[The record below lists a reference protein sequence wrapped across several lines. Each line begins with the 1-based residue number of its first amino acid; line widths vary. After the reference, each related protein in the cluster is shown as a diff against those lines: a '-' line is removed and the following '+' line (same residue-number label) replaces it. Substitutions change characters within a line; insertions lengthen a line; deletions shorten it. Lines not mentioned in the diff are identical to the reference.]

1 MISLINKKGFT
12 LIEVVIVAV
21 IIGIISTIAI
31 PRFGKVMTRLK
42 MKTSGRDI
50 ISQLRL
56 ARSYAVS
63 QKKPFGVH
71 FDVNSN
77 QYLLFKDVVNL
88 GSETY
93 DAGDST
99 IKIFTLPGDLGFG
112 YCSFSNDVV
121 IFRSNGSGSSSGSV
135 DLYSQEVYDWIMID
149 VLASTGRVRMYKSG
163 Y

>member
-1 MISLINKKGFT
+1 MKNLMNKRGFT

-63 QKKPFGVH
+63 QKKPFGVY
-71 FDVNSN
+71 FDIENN
-77 QYLLFKDVVNL
+77 QYVLFEDMVNL
-88 GSETY
+88 SSKTY
-93 DAGDST
+93 DYGDST
-99 IKIFTLPGDLGFG
+99 IKTLTLPGDINFS
-112 YCSFSNDVV
+112 YSSFNNDVV
-121 IFRSNGSGSSSGSV
+121 IFKANGSTSSSGSV
-135 DLYSQEVYDWIMID
+135 DLYSEEVYDYLMID